1 VDVANIDYARL
12 AISPFLAL
20 LPRGSSRRLRHE
32 RDAGKELRQEGALQP
47 RSLTPVRWQQRLPRQ
62 TQAL

>member
-1 VDVANIDYARL
+1 MPRL
-12 AISPFLAL
+12 AISPFLAF